1 MGGAQLIGKIEAT
14 SPGTGPPQ
22 PALGSLAQAHAL
34 GAGRSL
40 KVSGRGPIS
49 HFSFIIRTP
58 RRVSEG
64 RALWRGITTGGEG
77 LRLYP
82 GERHWE
88 NPLPSS

>member
-40 KVSGRGPIS
+40 KVSGRGPLS
-49 HFSFIIRTP
+49 HFSF
-58 RRVSEG
+58 VNSDSSES
-64 RALWRGITTGGEG
+64 LGGEG
-77 LRLYP
+77 PAAWDYDWGR
-82 GERHWE
+82 G
-88 NPLPSS
+88 PSAVPW